1 MTKCDFNKF
10 ALQLYWNHT
19 LAWVFSLNLLH
30 IFTTTFPKNTYG
42 GLLLSKSFW
51 HWLRTYVWC
60 WYQRN
65 QFCSKFIF
73 FLLLLFRILCV
84 SGGKKC
90 SFVRILTLRLT
101 ITDIIWWSEFSEIK
115 SYIVDNK
122 AKGRISKRVFQE
134 NKARQV
140 FRKMNISYSL
150 IRSRVS
156 SSHLLKKSVMES
168 FNFCAVGKG
177 KKNEKLGLN

>member
-1 MTKCDFNKF
+1 MTKCDFNKV

-101 ITDIIWWSEFSEIK
+101 MTEIIWWSEFREIK
-115 SYIVDNK
+115 SYISSIIRQKGESRNECFK
-122 AKGRISKRVFQE
+122 KTKHAKFSEKWTFLTPWYAHV
-134 NKARQV
+134 
-140 FRKMNISYSL
+140 Y
-150 IRSRVS
+150 
-156 SSHLLKKSVMES
+156 LLHIYWR
-168 FNFCAVGKG
+168 NP
-177 KKNEKLGLN
+177 

>member
-1 MTKCDFNKF
+1 MTKCDFNKV

-101 ITDIIWWSEFSEIK
+101 MTDIIWWSEFSEIK

-140 FRKMNISYSL
+140 SEKWTFLTPWYAH
-150 IRSRVS
+150 VY
-156 SSHLLKKSVMES
+156 LLHIYWR
-168 FNFCAVGKG
+168 NP
-177 KKNEKLGLN
+177 